1 MGEEKDMLV
10 VKKFG
15 GTSVADKERIMNVA
29 KRCIRDYQSGNDV
42 VVVLSAMGKQ
52 TDVLIDMAKD
62 INPKPPKR
70 AMDMLLTTGEQV
82 SIAMLAMALQEEG
95 YKAISMNAL
104 QIGIITENVHTKAR
118 ILDVKTD
125 KLKEK
130 LDAGNIVVAAGF
142 QGVTSEGEITTLG
155 RGGSDTSAVA
165 IAAALKA
172 DYCDIYTDVDG
183 VYTADPRLVPSATRL
198 DKVLYSEMLELARVG
213 AKVLHPRS
221 VETAKQFN
229 VKLRVRSSFNH
240 SDTGTMVVGEE
251 YMEIY
256 RPVSGVAADLSQVR
270 ISVINVPETPGTAAA
285 LFGKLADNNVSVDMI
300 IQTHA
305 INGETNNIDFTVA
318 KSDLNQ
324 ALELVAEFRKDY
336 NAEDVLINEDISK
349 VSIVGAGM
357 IDRPGIAAKMFKA
370 LADAGINI
378 QMISTSEIKISCVI
392 EKSYSDEAVKALHSA
407 FDLDQNEAI
416 AKVYGL

>member
-1 MGEEKDMLV
+1 MGIV
-10 VKKFG
+10 VQKFG
-15 GTSVADKERIMNVA
+15 GSSVADADRIRNVA
-29 KRCIRDYQSGNDV
+29 RAVIKEKKAGNQV
-42 VVVLSAMGKQ
+42 VVVVSAMGK
-52 TDVLIDMAKD
+52 TTNHLIELANQ
-62 INPKPPKR
+62 ISQNPNKR
-70 AMDMLLTTGEQV
+70 ELDMLLTTGEQV

-95 YKAISMNAL
+95 HKAISMNAL

-118 ILDVKTD
+118 IVDVKTD

-130 LDAGNIVVAAGF
+130 LDQGYIVVAAGF
-142 QGVTSEGEITTLG
+142 QGVTPDGEITTLG

-183 VYTADPRLVPSATRL
+183 VYTADPRVVSSASRL
-198 DKVLYSEMLELARVG
+198 DKILYSEMLELARVG

-221 VETAKQFN
+221 VETAKQFD

-240 SDTGTMVVGEE
+240 ADTGTMVVGEE

-270 ISVINVPETPGTAAA
+270 ISVINVPEAPGTAAA

-305 INGETNNIDFTVA
+305 INAETNNIDFTVSS
-318 KSDLNQ
+318 SDLAQ
-324 ALELVAEFRKDY
+324 ALELVDEFRKDFS
-336 NAEDVLINEDISK
+336 AEDVLINEDISK

-370 LADAGINI
+370 LADANINI

-392 EKSYSDEAVKALHSA
+392 DKASADAAVKALHSA

-416 AKVYGL
+416 AKVYGI

>member
-1 MGEEKDMLV
+1 MGIV
-10 VKKFG
+10 VQKFG
-15 GTSVADKERIMNVA
+15 GSSVADADRIRNVA
-29 KRCIRDYQSGNDV
+29 RAVIKEKEAGNQV
-42 VVVLSAMGKQ
+42 VVVVSAMGKT
-52 TDVLIDMAKD
+52 TDHLMKLASEVSS
-62 INPKPPKR
+62 NPNKR
-70 AMDMLLTTGEQV
+70 ELDMLLTTGEQV
-82 SIAMLAMALQEEG
+82 SIAMLAMALQEAG
-95 YKAISMNAL
+95 HKAVSMNAL

-118 ILDVKTD
+118 IIDVKTD

-142 QGVTSEGEITTLG
+142 QGVTPDGEITTLG

-165 IAAALKA
+165 IAAALNA

-183 VYTADPRLVPSATRL
+183 VYTADPRIVSSASRL

-270 ISVINVPETPGTAAA
+270 ISVINVPEAPGTAAA
-285 LFGKLADNNVSVDMI
+285 LFGKLAENNVSVDMI

-324 ALELVAEFRKDY
+324 ALELVAEFRKEFKVD
-336 NAEDVLINEDISK
+336 DVLINENISK

-357 IDRPGIAAKMFKA
+357 IDRPGIAATMFKA
-370 LADAGINI
+370 LANAGINI

-392 EKSYSDEAVKALHSA
+392 DKDRSEDAVKALHTA

-416 AKVYGL
+416 AKVYGI

>member
-1 MGEEKDMLV
+1 MGIV
-10 VKKFG
+10 VQKFG
-15 GTSVADKERIMNVA
+15 GSSVADADRIRNVA
-29 KRCIRDYQSGNDV
+29 RAVIKEKEAGNQV
-42 VVVLSAMGKQ
+42 VVVVSAMGKT
-52 TDVLIDMAKD
+52 TDHLMKLASEVSS
-62 INPKPPKR
+62 NPNKR
-70 AMDMLLTTGEQV
+70 ELDMLLTTGEQV
-82 SIAMLAMALQEEG
+82 SIAMLAMALQEAG
-95 YKAISMNAL
+95 HKAISMNAL

-118 ILDVKTD
+118 IIDVKTD

-142 QGVTSEGEITTLG
+142 QGVTPDGEITTLG

-165 IAAALKA
+165 IAAALNA

-183 VYTADPRLVPSATRL
+183 VYTADPRIVSSASRL

-270 ISVINVPETPGTAAA
+270 ISVINVPEAPGTAAA
-285 LFGKLADNNVSVDMI
+285 LFGKLAANNVSVDMI

-324 ALELVAEFRKDY
+324 ALELVAEFRKEYKVD
-336 NAEDVLINEDISK
+336 DVLINENISK

-357 IDRPGIAAKMFKA
+357 IDRPGIAATMFKA
-370 LADAGINI
+370 LANAGINI

-392 EKSYSDEAVKALHSA
+392 DKDRSEDAVKALHTA

-416 AKVYGL
+416 AKVYGI

>member
-1 MGEEKDMLV
+1 MGIV
-10 VKKFG
+10 VQKFG
-15 GTSVADKERIMNVA
+15 GSSVADADRIRNVA
-29 KRCIRDYQSGNDV
+29 RAVIREKKAGNQV
-42 VVVLSAMGKQ
+42 VVVVSAMGKTTNQ
-52 TDVLIDMAKD
+52 LIELAGQISK
-62 INPKPPKR
+62 NPNKR
-70 AMDMLLTTGEQV
+70 ELDMLLTTGEQV

-95 YKAISMNAL
+95 YKAISLNAL

-130 LDAGNIVVAAGF
+130 LDAGYIVVAAGF
-142 QGVTSEGEITTLG
+142 QGVTPDGEITTLG

-183 VYTADPRLVPSATRL
+183 VYTADPRIVSSASRL
-198 DKVLYSEMLELARVG
+198 DKILYSEMLELARVG

-221 VETAKQFN
+221 VETAKQFD

-270 ISVINVPETPGTAAA
+270 ISVINVPEAPGTAAA

-305 INGETNNIDFTVA
+305 INAETNNIDFTVS

-324 ALELVAEFRKDY
+324 ALELVNDFRKDF

-370 LADAGINI
+370 LAETGINI

-392 EKSYSDEAVKALHSA
+392 EKSRSDEAIKALHSA

-416 AKVYGL
+416 AKVYGI

>member
-1 MGEEKDMLV
+1 MGIV
-10 VKKFG
+10 VQKFG
-15 GTSVADKERIMNVA
+15 GSSVADADRIRNVA
-29 KRCIRDYQSGNDV
+29 RAVIKEKKAGHKV
-42 VVVLSAMGKQ
+42 VVVVSAMGKT
-52 TDVLIDMAKD
+52 TDYLVKLAGEVSS
-62 INPKPPKR
+62 NPDKR
-70 AMDMLLTTGEQV
+70 ELDMLLTTGEQV

-95 YKAISMNAL
+95 YKAISMNAA

-118 ILDVKTD
+118 IVDVKTD
-125 KLKEK
+125 KLLEK
-130 LDAGNIVVAAGF
+130 LNEGYIVVAAGF
-142 QGVTSEGEITTLG
+142 QGVTPEGEITTLG

-183 VYTADPRLVPSATRL
+183 VYTADPRIVPSATRL

-221 VETAKQFN
+221 VETAKQFD

-240 SDTGTMVVGEE
+240 TDTGTMVVGEE
-251 YMEIY
+251 FMEIY

-285 LFGKLADNNVSVDMI
+285 LFGKLAANNVSVDMI

-305 INGETNNIDFTVA
+305 INEKTNNIDFTVS
-318 KSDLNQ
+318 KSDLEQ
-324 ALELVAEFRKDY
+324 ALQLVDEFRKEFDVE
-336 NAEDVLINEDISK
+336 NVLINENISK

-392 EKSYSDEAVKALHSA
+392 EKSRSDDAIKALHTS
-407 FDLDQNEAI
+407 FDLDQNEEI

>member
-1 MGEEKDMLV
+1 MGIV
-10 VKKFG
+10 VQKFG
-15 GTSVADKERIMNVA
+15 GSSVADADRIRNVA
-29 KRCIRDYQSGNDV
+29 RAVIKEKKAGNQV
-42 VVVLSAMGKQ
+42 VVVVSAMGK
-52 TDVLIDMAKD
+52 TTNHLIELAGQISKSPD
-62 INPKPPKR
+62 KR
-70 AMDMLLTTGEQV
+70 ELDMLLTTGEQI

-95 YKAISMNAL
+95 HKAISLNAQ
-104 QIGIITENVHTKAR
+104 QIGIITENIHTKAR
-118 ILDVKTD
+118 IIEVKTD
-125 KLKEK
+125 KLLEK
-130 LDAGNIVVAAGF
+130 LNEGYIVVAAGF
-142 QGVTSEGEITTLG
+142 QGVTPDNEITTLG

-183 VYTADPRLVPSATRL
+183 VYTADPRIVSSATRL

-240 SDTGTMVVGEE
+240 TDTGTMVVGEE

-270 ISVINVPETPGTAAA
+270 ISVLNVPETPGTAAA
-285 LFGKLADNNVSVDMI
+285 LFGKLAENNVSVDMI

-318 KSDLNQ
+318 KSDLDQ
-324 ALELVAEFRKDY
+324 ALALVNEFKEKF
-336 NAEDVLINEDISK
+336 NVKDVLINEDIAK

-357 IDRPGIAAKMFKA
+357 IDRPGIAATMFKA
-370 LADAGINI
+370 LANANINI

-392 EKSYSDEAVKALHSA
+392 EKSRSDEAVKALHSA
-407 FDLDQNEAI
+407 FDLDQNDEI

>member
-1 MGEEKDMLV
+1 MGIV
-10 VKKFG
+10 VQKFG
-15 GTSVADKERIMNVA
+15 GSSVADADRIRNVA
-29 KRCIRDYQSGNDV
+29 RAVIKEKKAGNQV
-42 VVVLSAMGKQ
+42 VVVVSAMGK
-52 TDVLIDMAKD
+52 TTNHLIELANQ
-62 INPKPPKR
+62 ISQNPNKR
-70 AMDMLLTTGEQV
+70 ELDMLLTTGEQV

-95 YKAISMNAL
+95 HKAISMNAL

-118 ILDVKTD
+118 IIDVKTE

-130 LDAGNIVVAAGF
+130 LDAGYIVVAAGF
-142 QGVTSEGEITTLG
+142 QGVTPDGEITTLG

-183 VYTADPRLVPSATRL
+183 VYTADPRIVSAATRL
-198 DKVLYSEMLELARVG
+198 DKVLYSGMLELARVG

-221 VETAKQFN
+221 VETAKQFD

-305 INGETNNIDFTVA
+305 INAETNNIDFTVA
-318 KSDLNQ
+318 NSDLEQ
-324 ALELVAEFRKDY
+324 ALELVEEFRKEFS
-336 NAEDVLINEDISK
+336 AEKILINEDISK

-370 LADAGINI
+370 LAGAGINI

-392 EKSYSDEAVKALHSA
+392 EKSASEKAVKALHSA

>member
-1 MGEEKDMLV
+1 MGIV
-10 VKKFG
+10 VQKFG
-15 GTSVADKERIMNVA
+15 GSSVADADKIRNVA
-29 KRCIRDYQSGNDV
+29 RAVIKEKKAGNQV
-42 VVVLSAMGKQ
+42 VVVVSAMGKT
-52 TDVLIDMAKD
+52 TDHLMKLASEISSSP
-62 INPKPPKR
+62 NKR
-70 AMDMLLTTGEQV
+70 ELDMLLTTGEQI
-82 SIAMLAMALQEEG
+82 SIAMLSMALQEEG
-95 YKAISMNAL
+95 HKAISMNAS
-104 QIGIITENVHTKAR
+104 QIGIITENIHTKAR
-118 ILDVKTD
+118 ILDVKTE

-130 LDAGNIVVAAGF
+130 LDAGYIVVAAGF
-142 QGVTSEGEITTLG
+142 QGVTPDGEITTLG

-183 VYTADPRLVPSATRL
+183 VYTADPRVVSSATRL
-198 DKVLYSEMLELARVG
+198 NKILYSEMLELARVG

-221 VETAKQFN
+221 VETAKQFD

-270 ISVINVPETPGTAAA
+270 ISVMNVPETPGTAAA
-285 LFGKLADNNVSVDMI
+285 LFGKLAENNVSVDMI

-305 INGETNNIDFTVA
+305 FNSETNNIDFTVS
-318 KSDLNQ
+318 KSDLAQ
-324 ALELVAEFRKDY
+324 ALELVEEFKKDF
-336 NAEDVLINEDISK
+336 NAKDILINEDISK

-370 LADAGINI
+370 LGDAGINI
-378 QMISTSEIKISCVI
+378 QMISTSEIKISCVVD
-392 EKSYSDEAVKALHSA
+392 KTAADTAVKALHSA
-407 FDLDQNEAI
+407 FDLDQNEEI

>member
-1 MGEEKDMLV
+1 MGIV
-10 VKKFG
+10 VQKFG
-15 GTSVADKERIMNVA
+15 GSSVADADRIRNVA
-29 KRCIRDYQSGNDV
+29 RAVIKEKKAGNQV
-42 VVVLSAMGKQ
+42 VVVVSAMGKT
-52 TDVLIDMAKD
+52 TDYLMKLASEVSS
-62 INPKPPKR
+62 NPDKR
-70 AMDMLLTTGEQV
+70 ELDMLLTTGEQV

-95 YKAISMNAL
+95 HKAVSMNAA
-104 QIGIITENVHTKAR
+104 QIGIITENVHNKAR
-118 ILDVKTD
+118 IVDVKTE
-125 KLKEK
+125 KLKAK
-130 LDAGNIVVAAGF
+130 LDEGNIVVAAGF
-142 QGVTSEGEITTLG
+142 QGVTPEGEITTLG

-183 VYTADPRLVPSATRL
+183 VYTADPRVVSSASRL

-221 VETAKQFN
+221 VETAKQFD

-240 SDTGTMVVGEE
+240 TDTGTMVVGEE
-251 YMEIY
+251 FMEIY

-270 ISVINVPETPGTAAA
+270 ISVINVPEAPGTAAA
-285 LFGKLADNNVSVDMI
+285 LFGKLAENNVSVDMI

-305 INGETNNIDFTVA
+305 IDGETNNIDFTVS
-318 KSDLNQ
+318 KGDLAQ
-324 ALELVAEFRKDY
+324 ALELVDEFKKEF
-336 NAEDVLINEDISK
+336 NVEQVLINEDISK

-357 IDRPGIAAKMFKA
+357 IDRPGIAATMFKA
-370 LADAGINI
+370 LADAKINI
-378 QMISTSEIKISCVI
+378 QMISTSEIKISCVV
-392 EKSYSDEAVKALHSA
+392 EKSRSEEAIKALHSA

>member
-1 MGEEKDMLV
+1 MGIV
-10 VKKFG
+10 VQKFG
-15 GTSVADKERIMNVA
+15 GSSVADADRIRNVA
-29 KRCIRDYQSGNDV
+29 RAVIKEKKAGNQV
-42 VVVLSAMGKQ
+42 VVVVSAMGKT
-52 TDVLIDMAKD
+52 TDYLVKLASEVSS
-62 INPKPPKR
+62 NPNKR
-70 AMDMLLTTGEQV
+70 ELDMLLTTGEQV

-95 YKAISMNAL
+95 HKAVSMNAA
-104 QIGIITENVHTKAR
+104 QIGIITENVHNKAR
-118 ILDVKTD
+118 IVDVKTE
-125 KLKEK
+125 KLKAK
-130 LDAGNIVVAAGF
+130 LDEGNIVVAAGF
-142 QGVTSEGEITTLG
+142 QGVTPEGEITTLG

-183 VYTADPRLVPSATRL
+183 VYTADPRIVSSATRL
-198 DKVLYSEMLELARVG
+198 EKVLYSEMLELARVG

-221 VETAKQFN
+221 VETAKQFD

-240 SDTGTMVVGEE
+240 TDTGTMVVGEE
-251 YMEIY
+251 FMEIY

-285 LFGKLADNNVSVDMI
+285 LFGKLAENNVSVDMI

-305 INGETNNIDFTVA
+305 IDGETNNIDFTVS
-318 KSDLNQ
+318 KNDLAQ
-324 ALELVAEFRKDY
+324 ALELVDEFRKEY
-336 NAEDVLINEDISK
+336 KVEQVLINEDISK

-357 IDRPGIAAKMFKA
+357 IDRPGIAATMFKS
-370 LADAGINI
+370 LAQANINI

-392 EKSYSDEAVKALHSA
+392 EKSRSEDAIKALHSA
-407 FDLDQNEAI
+407 FDLDQNEEI